1 MKEIVFHL
9 KHNQIIKE
17 SFLDDLNCLVNN
29 GEVQNVFTKEDYENI
44 VAQVST
50 RIAQANNAGVTQIV
64 MNPNDKNILANNQIA
79 LGDFSQ
85 RCRENLKVVLN
96 FTPTGANL
104 R

>member
-17 SFLDDLNCLVNN
+17 SFLDDLNTLVNN
-29 GEVQNVFTKEDYENI
+29 GEVQNVFSKDDYETI
-44 VAQVST
+44 ITQVSQRLAASQGNT
-50 RIAQANNAGVTQIV
+50 GGV
-64 MNPNDKNILANNQIA
+64 LANPGLDRGATVNSQIA